1 MRFNGFRGYS
11 IVLKVMTLILNSGW
25 DMKLLIMKKY
35 RRRSFEAEIIEEQFL
50 PNPKTKNLYLSTLKE
65 FLIFAKKK
73 HS

>member
-1 MRFNGFRGYS
+1 
-11 IVLKVMTLILNSGW
+11 
-25 DMKLLIMKKY
+25 MKKY

-73 HS
+73 HL